1 MVNIPY
7 NFFDLVDQK
16 MKYVVYG
23 DTDSMYIHLP
33 IKPKTIPE
41 AIKKSN
47 EVSKEINVIISD
59 FNEKF
64 ILQKL
69 GIKKEHNHLDF
80 KTEIIADKLLLV
92 DVKKK
97 YAFKLIV
104 EKGKELTKPKIEYV
118 GIPIVRT
125 DYAYLTK
132 KFIRR
137 MVEDAAMSTLNKKQI
152 MQKLNDIA
160 KEIMADINECI
171 KTYQLEQIAR
181 PCKWS
186 SGYKNTEPYQVI
198 AMRFY
203 NTITNEKTFIPL
215 TSGQYV
221 PIKINNPSKLSTLVS
236 ITNKNEYALQNTP
249 LSKLNQLALPYNYD
263 VNKIKKILQKLDI
276 TIDVNTVWSHVY
288 NTDCQRIVSS
298 IKQANT
304 PS

>member
-1 MVNIPY
+1 MSDIPY
-7 NFFDLVDQK
+7 NFFELVDQK

-33 IKPKTIPE
+33 IKPKTTTK
-41 AIKKSN
+41 AIEESN
-47 EVSKEINVIISD
+47 KISTEINNIISN
-59 FNEKF
+59 FNEKV

-69 GIKKEHNHLDF
+69 GIKKEHNHLNF
-80 KTEIIADKLLLV
+80 KTEIIADKFLLV

-104 EKGKELTKPKIEYV
+104 EKGKELPKPKIEYV

-137 MVEDAAMSTLNKKQI
+137 IVEEAAMSTLDKKQI

-160 KEIMADINECI
+160 KEIMTEINECI
-171 KTYQLEQIAR
+171 ETYKLEHIAR

-186 SGYKNTEPYQVI
+186 GGYKDDEPYQVI

-203 NTITNEKTFIPL
+203 NTIVGEKVFIPL
-215 TSGQYV
+215 TSGQYI
-221 PIKINNPSKLSTLVS
+221 PIKINNPAKFSTYVSS

-249 LSKLNQLALPYNYD
+249 LNKLNNLALPYNYD
-263 VNKIKKILQKLDI
+263 IVKVKNILQKLDI
-276 TIDVNTVWSHVY
+276 TVDVNTIWTHVY

-298 IKQANT
+298 IKQGC
-304 PS
+304 